1 MSASGAELVV
11 KRGRLLP
18 LYPDE
23 QKFAGSVTPNKGDYR

>member
-23 QKFAGSVTPNKGDYR
+23 QTFAVSVTPNKGDYR